1 ITAGV
6 MSQFKIPFCG
16 GVQNL
21 PALSDRNNYPYY
33 FRPTFSNRY
42 GQDFVTLLKL
52 WNVKRVALVFDTD
65 DIESK
70 GACLDIRNA
79 LFSSGVIILS
89 FRHYHGLKTEDY
101 SDIINEFKRVD
112 ARYMFICAQAWSNSY
127 YFAKQA
133 MAMGMITP
141 THVWFATQPPY
152 PPDYSG
158 AGVDSRLD
166 IIVGMIYPAPYAEPQ
181 SDPNLISL
189 NAQWKALYTQD
200 PMKYQVDHFT
210 WTNAGSY
217 DCVGTLLSG
226 FDQLLRKNPGFS
238 VGMLAARRLQDRLSF
253 ETFRNTGFNGT
264 LLNPVVLDDHGDIAA

>member
-1 ITAGV
+1 
-6 MSQFKIPFCG
+6 
-16 GVQNL
+16 
-21 PALSDRNNYPYY
+21 
-33 FRPTFSNRY
+33 
-42 GQDFVTLLKL
+42 
-52 WNVKRVALVFDTD
+52 
-65 DIESK
+65 
-70 GACLDIRNA
+70 
-79 LFSSGVIILS
+79 
-89 FRHYHGLKTEDY
+89 
-101 SDIINEFKRVD
+101 
-112 ARYMFICAQAWSNSY
+112 
-127 YFAKQA
+127 
-133 MAMGMITP
+133 MGMITP

-264 LLNPVVLDDHGDIAA
+264 LLNPVVLDDHGDIAANTMFTSLNETFWINGGSQPSFAEINKQTAP